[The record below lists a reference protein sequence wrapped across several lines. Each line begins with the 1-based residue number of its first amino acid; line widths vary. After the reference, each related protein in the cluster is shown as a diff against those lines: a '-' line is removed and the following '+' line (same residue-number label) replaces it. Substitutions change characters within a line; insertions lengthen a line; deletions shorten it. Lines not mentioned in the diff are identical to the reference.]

1 MDFFLARYYSS
12 VQGRFTSPD
21 EFTGGPDEL
30 FSFVDD
36 ASSNPTFYADL
47 TNPQSLNKYQFTY
60 NNPLRYVDPDGHE
73 PAPSPDPDPCC
84 TQEQLDNIKAA
95 AATGAAGGAAIGGVV
110 GAGVGGT
117 GGAIAGAGSGTV
129 VLPGP
134 GTIGG
139 GILGAGAGGAIGAG
153 KGALIGAGLGATILG
168 GGLTTYYY
176 VKDYFFPPAPAPQ
189 PSTQTQP
196 QTQAR
201 PLPPPPPAEAREHRK
216 NKRKS
221 THDKHTKVRPGDKK
235 PPNYIPFRD
244 PPKKPP
250 KPAPTPMPN
259 KGPKK
264 KDGQSES

>member
-1 MDFFLARYYSS
+1 LDFFLARYYSS

-73 PAPSPDPDPCC
+73 PEPSPDPDPCC

-95 AATGAAGGAAIGGVV
+95 AATGAAGGGAIGAVV

-139 GILGAGAGGAIGAG
+139 GILGAGAGGTVGAG
-153 KGALIGAGLGATILG
+153 KGALIGAGIGATILG
-168 GGLTTYYY
+168 GGLATYYY
-176 VKDYFFPPAPAPQ
+176 AKDYLFPPAPVPQ
-189 PSTQTQP
+189 PNTQAQP
-196 QTQAR
+196 QA
-201 PLPPPPPAEAREHRK
+201 PPAPVAMPRPIDKPADQGHK
-216 NKRKS
+216 KKGKGDHN
-221 THDKHTKVRPGDKK
+221 KHTRVRPGDKQ
-235 PPNYIPFRD
+235 PPNYTPFRK

-250 KPAPTPMPN
+250 KPEPTPMIN

-264 KDGQSES
+264 KDD